1 MNVSAPEPRSP
12 LEGHLAP
19 GGHGMPGVTL
29 AECRV
34 PLHEIAARRGA
45 DLGLP
50 PPGRAAPLF
59 GGTALWIGP
68 QTCLLL
74 GGAPPDLPGES
85 GVVNDQTGG
94 FVLLHLAGPAVADL
108 LARFCRLDLHRFTPG
123 ACARTLMA
131 QMPVVIHRAGATAF
145 ELVLPATYAVSFVQ
159 GLLAAAAPIGCAVL
173 PPVSARIAP

>member
-12 LEGHLAP
+12 LEGHLVP
-19 GGHGMPGVTL
+19 GGHGMPAVTL
-29 AECRV
+29 TECRV
-34 PLHEIAARRGA
+34 ALHEIAARRGA
-45 DLGLP
+45 DPGLP

-68 QTCLLL
+68 ETCLLL
-74 GGAPPDLPGES
+74 GGTPPEI

-94 FVLLHLAGPAVADL
+94 FVLLHLAGPAVTDL
-108 LARFCRLDLHRFTPG
+108 LARICRLDLHAFAIG
-123 ACARTLMA
+123 ACARTPMA
-131 QMPVVIHRAGATAF
+131 QMPVVIHRAGETAF
-145 ELVLPATYAVSFVQ
+145 ELVIPATYAVSFVH